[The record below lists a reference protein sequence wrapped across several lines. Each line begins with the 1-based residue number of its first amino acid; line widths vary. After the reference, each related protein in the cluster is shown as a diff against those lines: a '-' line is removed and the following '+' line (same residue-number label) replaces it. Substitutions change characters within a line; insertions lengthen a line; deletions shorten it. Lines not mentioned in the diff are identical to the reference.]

1 MQDNTETSL
10 FNDCDKGLCLIRR
23 FSLIHI
29 KINHRIRSP
38 FVFADNLSGS
48 KLHEHDSGIENS
60 SNYSNSTTTNLMG
73 KNTGSPS
80 TPNRTM
86 SNADKYEA
94 KKSIF
99 ILIGIFSVSLAA
111 MFYVYMMF
119 PKLDE

>member
-1 MQDNTETSL
+1 MQIESISI
-10 FNDCDKGLCLIRR
+10 KLIA
-23 FSLIHI
+23 FL
-29 KINHRIRSP
+29 
-38 FVFADNLSGS
+38 DNLNGS

-60 SNYSNSTTTNLMG
+60 SNYSSTTNIMG
-73 KNTGSPS
+73 KNTEQPS

-86 SNADKYEA
+86 SNMEKYEA